1 MIVSAAFG
9 LNRQKKYDQSIA
21 EMRKALQMDPAVAR
35 THAQLGMTLL
45 AAGQHDEAINEL
57 ETAVRL
63 AQKNRRFQGD
73 LGLAYGLTGRTADA
87 RKVLEALERRAQQEY
102 VSPVAIAMVHAGLRE
117 NDQALHWLERAYEQR
132 DFDLLFTQRSLAF
145 EPLRNEPRFR
155 ELMRRIGL
163 PEA

>member
-1 MIVSAAFG
+1 MVNVAMGFR
-9 LNRQKKYDQSIA
+9 RQKNYDQSIA
-21 EMRKALQMDPAVAR
+21 ELRKALQMDPAVAR
-35 THAQLGMTLL
+35 AHAQLGLTLV
-45 AAGQHDEAINEL
+45 AAGQQNEGINEL

-63 AQKNRRFQGD
+63 AQKNRRFQAN
-73 LGLAYGLTGRTADA
+73 LGWAYGVTGRTADA
-87 RKVLEALERRAQQEY
+87 RGILEALERGAQKEY

-132 DFDLLFTQRSLAF
+132 DFDLLFAQRWMAF
-145 EPLRNEPRFR
+145 ESLRSEPRFR